1 MQTLRDNEWSNMK
14 RATEKKFSII
24 KANETKSED
33 QKVQTKSSWS
43 PIDDIVLDIL
53 GKGRG
58 TTTKK
63 ETVDL
68 SDMSNVML
76 FKYEDEEEM
85 EDDEEVAGDPE
96 MDENPNS
103 ETINENTANAIP
115 LPKSRKRKR
124 PNFAFHYPL
133 TANYELMELRKKKLQ
148 LECAKLELELEKMPL
163 ECAKLELEIQQL
175 QRNLLNDQQNVE
187 QTSIVQQ

>member
-1 MQTLRDNEWSNMK
+1 MK

-68 SDMSNVML
+68 SPD
-76 FKYEDEEEM
+76 F
-85 EDDEEVAGDPE
+85 
-96 MDENPNS
+96 
-103 ETINENTANAIP
+103 
-115 LPKSRKRKR
+115 
-124 PNFAFHYPL
+124 
-133 TANYELMELRKKKLQ
+133 
-148 LECAKLELELEKMPL
+148 
-163 ECAKLELEIQQL
+163 IQIYL
-175 QRNLLNDQQNVE
+175 
-187 QTSIVQQ
+187 

>member
-1 MQTLRDNEWSNMK
+1 MK
-14 RATEKKFSII
+14 RATEKKLSMI
-24 KANETKSED
+24 KANETKSEAE
-33 QKVQTKSSWS
+33 KVQCKPLS

-85 EDDEEVAGDPE
+85 EDDEEVAAAAAGGDATE
-96 MDENPNS
+96 NYQDQENPNAD
-103 ETINENTANAIP
+103 TANAIP

-124 PNFAFHYPL
+124 PNLAFHYPL

-175 QRNLLNDQQNVE
+175 QRNLLNDQHNE
-187 QTSIVQQ
+187 DQTSIVQQ